1 MSDSLKKS
9 LKKLILYVRE
19 IGKARDIN
27 IHRGFSDFLSDKIK
41 QASTEKNLFLFFEK
55 LCMLL
60 NTNIDFVQN
69 NIFVNFVCIPDDDK
83 KILLRWIRTNPKL
96 CAMLA
101 NLKDESGEIN
111 SILEGVDIDTSS
123 FGDNFAD
130 KDLYKSYDVP
140 ILVTTQ
146 APLAHGADT
155 KSGNATLFRRMQ
167 VISANG
173 NILTLPFYAG
183 NSFRGKMR
191 DLLADH
197 FLKSLDIDLKKP
209 NSVALWFFHVLFA
222 GGCLEEN
229 SKHAKAIGEK
239 LGNNGASK
247 AIGITEFRNIFA
259 SLSLLGTA
267 LGNRVISGRICV
279 SDFKPKCIE
288 WGNGTQDSESLFEW
302 LYLTRRE
309 DNEGHQQNENSSMI
323 ANTECLKAGTVLE
336 GGIDFHP
343 QITDLEKSCLLKG
356 LELMKDYRFLGAESR
371 RGFGKAII
379 DFSLKGVESS
389 LYSDHLSKNKE
400 KIIAYMDEIGC
411 FSKEEKEPVIE
422 KVKKNKKEKKNND
435 VLDSLFPLG
444 DVVDPLEEM

>member
-9 LKKLILYVRE
+9 LKKLIMYVKE
-19 IGKARDIN
+19 VGKARDIN
-27 IHRGFSDFLSDKIK
+27 IHRGFSDFLADKIK

-55 LCMLL
+55 LCLLL
-60 NTNIDFVQN
+60 NSNIDFIHN
-69 NIFVNFVCIPDDDK
+69 NVLVDFVSIPEIEK
-83 KILLRWIRTNPKL
+83 KLLLRWIRSNYKL
-96 CAMLA
+96 CAMLS
-101 NLKDESGEIN
+101 NLKDENGDIN
-111 SILEGVDIDTSS
+111 VILENVEIDESS
-123 FGDNFAD
+123 FGDKFAEQN
-130 KDLYKSYDVP
+130 LFQSYDVP
-140 ILVTTQ
+140 ILVKTQ

-167 VISANG
+167 VISSNG
-173 NILTLPFYAG
+173 NIITLPFYAG
-183 NSFRGKMR
+183 NAFRGKMR

-209 NSVALWFFHVLFA
+209 NSLALWFFHVLFA

-279 SDFKPKCIE
+279 SDLKPKCIE

-343 QITDLEKSCLLKG
+343 QIIDLEKACLLKG
-356 LELMKDYRFLGAESR
+356 LELMKDYGFLGAESR
-371 RGFGKAII
+371 RGFGKVII
-379 DFSLKGVESS
+379 DFSLKGIESS
-389 LYSDHLSKNKE
+389 LYSDHLKENKE

-411 FSKEEKEPVIE
+411 FSKEEKDIE
-422 KVKKNKKEKKNND
+422 KIEKGKRNKKEKKVND
-435 VLDSLFPLG
+435 ILDSLFPLNT
-444 DVVDPLEEM
+444 